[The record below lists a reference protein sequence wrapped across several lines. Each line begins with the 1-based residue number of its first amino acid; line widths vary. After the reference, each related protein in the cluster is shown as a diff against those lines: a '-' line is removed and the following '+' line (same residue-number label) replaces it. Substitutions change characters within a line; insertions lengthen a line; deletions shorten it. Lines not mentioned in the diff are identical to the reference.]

1 MYKRGGFTLGKV
13 KPGADDQ
20 QQQRIVNNSGSSGLE
35 LPPPPPP
42 APTAPPAGPVA
53 SQPTPAK
60 HQRALTAALAQAE
73 DLDDDADDEPG
84 DFGGRGGR
92 GGGGRGGRGG
102 GGGGAGVQL
111 GTRRQLRG
119 RDDDEDDEEE
129 DDDYNDEDVDDGDI
143 DEAEEEE
150 EDDVVMGIGGGG
162 SCHGGLL
169 RVDRSP
175 GRSGG
180 GCGIGGGIGGAA
192 TPNVPPSIEKRHKAK
207 AKSLRRR
214 SIRHLG
220 SLMSRM
226 LKALSTIAKLSGTAS
241 EQHEGLGGAAPSLLS
256 STGAAKRSTAAG
268 SAANSAA
275 SSAAAS
281 PAKRA
286 DGQNGGDLED
296 DGGFGAFRER
306 GRAQG
311 VRRSLSVKQQQQQQR
326 ARQQRQQQQQ
336 QQVPGVSGLRNHGN
350 TCFMN
355 AVLQCLS
362 NTDMLAEYLGLGQ
375 YKQDLTGTAA
385 AAAAAK
391 TTAVAGSGDES
402 SKRGEV
408 TEQLATL
415 VRALWTLEY
424 TPQLSGDF
432 KGVVARYAS
441 QFRGSSQHDAQE
453 FLLWLLD
460 RMHEDLNNSNARPS
474 LLLPLPL
481 HQQGELWSSDEA
493 DVPGERPLSEQGN
506 RSFVQEIF
514 QAQYRFSLT
523 CPHCQKQ
530 SNTFDPFLCISL
542 PIPLRQTRPL
552 SVTVGLS
559 SRTPAFLR
567 VGVAVPVAGSVSRLR
582 EALSSEV
589 DVPRTQ
595 LVLTELYS
603 DGFHRSFGDDEE
615 LGVIHDTD
623 CLFAFEVPS
632 DWSGSHGS
640 SEDAYAGGGVADA
653 LVLLV
658 CNRSGGGTNAR
669 RFGPPFL
676 VSCLR
681 RASWAELQRCLVGGM
696 TAQLHETARPRWHGP
711 PPFRACVVVE
721 SAKKGYLSQQE
732 DRPLAMPIVDKALKS
747 CKRGEPAHIKL
758 LLEWDNETK
767 HWLIG
772 NPQEES
778 VTEAAS
784 VQDQKLLHQQPLT
797 CNLSECFQLYT
808 KEEQLAPEDAWRCPY
823 CKQLQQGTVKLSL
836 WTLPDILI
844 IHLKRFCQVGERR
857 TKLSS
862 LVRFP
867 LTALDM
873 TPHVVRRSQS
883 TWTLLSHWSPWR
895 RPRGLGADPDDLRY
909 DLYAVC
915 NHNGRLLQ
923 SGHYTAFCKNS
934 LDGQW
939 YCFDDSSVE
948 AVEEERVCTR
958 AAYILFYQRRSAIP
972 AWSASSSHAGSTCS
986 SLSEHWV
993 NRLPGLERRPSL
1005 VSKASTSGT
1014 SPASPHDSPST
1025 SHDPLPTTDEDGASP
1040 FIGGFS
1046 SRPFTRG
1053 VQSTAPSSPFSAN
1066 GRRPHNN
1073 SCALPP
1079 FSASSSPA
1087 ASFPSVRAR
1096 PASMPASLPAT
1107 LPRKADPSLGPAG
1120 PSATAAAGAAA
1131 SSRHGLPRARSVSR
1145 DAPPSSSSATSSLLV
1160 QQQQQHRRQQQ
1171 QQQHG
1176 SDRRSWSGAATAA
1189 IPESSSSTAAPSRG
1203 RPSSSSSSTS
1213 VAPPPPGDLRRRPAG
1228 GGAAAALRRTSTLP
1242 RSSDA
1247 ASASPARLPASLDV
1261 AGSLQRQRR
1270 AASAQRSSSASRSS
1284 LSSSSGRPPGPERRG
1299 TAAGVVAA
1307 ASSPRRRARAAARTD
1322 AGADSAHVG
1331 KPDRGGFG
1339 HASAASAAAK
1349 PTGVNVVAAASAK
1362 SERSAASAKSDGV
1375 AAAAKSEKPAPSA
1388 ATNAAA
1394 KSDAAAAKRK
1404 PEGRLSLFR
1413 AALMR
1418 RDVTQRPAG
1427 GAGAVP
1433 AAGAAGTASGG
1444 GRGQT
1449 PKRSPTRASSASA
1462 SSAPPAS
1469 TAAVTTQKRSAAAA
1483 ALQQQ
1488 QQGQQQ
1494 GQQQQQQQGKKAAN
1508 VRSGASGKAKQVA
1521 AVAPVAPKAEERSKG
1536 RKKDAATKPV
1546 AAPAAAVAPSA
1557 GTAGGQ
1563 PGGVPYGTWLARSKR
1578 EVPES
1583 SL

>member
-1 MYKRGGFTLGKV
+1 MVRAGEGGEG
-13 KPGADDQ
+13 GA
-20 QQQRIVNNSGSSGLE
+20 
-35 LPPPPPP
+35 
-42 APTAPPAGPVA
+42 
-53 SQPTPAK
+53 
-60 HQRALTAALAQAE
+60 
-73 DLDDDADDEPG
+73 
-84 DFGGRGGR
+84 RGGR
-92 GGGGRGGRGG
+92 VL
-102 GGGGAGVQL
+102 AG
-111 GTRRQLRG
+111 
-119 RDDDEDDEEE
+119 
-129 DDDYNDEDVDDGDI
+129 
-143 DEAEEEE
+143 
-150 EDDVVMGIGGGG
+150 
-162 SCHGGLL
+162 
-169 RVDRSP
+169 
-175 GRSGG
+175 
-180 GCGIGGGIGGAA
+180 
-192 TPNVPPSIEKRHKAK
+192 
-207 AKSLRRR
+207 
-214 SIRHLG
+214 
-220 SLMSRM
+220 
-226 LKALSTIAKLSGTAS
+226 
-241 EQHEGLGGAAPSLLS
+241 
-256 STGAAKRSTAAG
+256 
-268 SAANSAA
+268 
-275 SSAAAS
+275 
-281 PAKRA
+281 
-286 DGQNGGDLED
+286 
-296 DGGFGAFRER
+296 
-306 GRAQG
+306 
-311 VRRSLSVKQQQQQQR
+311 
-326 ARQQRQQQQQ
+326 
-336 QQVPGVSGLRNHGN
+336 
-350 TCFMN
+350 
-355 AVLQCLS
+355 

-375 YKQDLTGTAA
+375 YKQDLAGTAA

-391 TTAVAGSGDES
+391 TTAAAGGGGD
-402 SKRGEV
+402 GEV

-481 HQQGELWSSDEA
+481 H
-493 DVPGERPLSEQGN
+493 VRPGTPPHPTATSYAQLVLKNRLYPKGN
-506 RSFVQEIF
+506 HSFVQEIF

-567 VGVAVPVAGSVSRLR
+567 VGVAVPVAGTVSRLR

-632 DWSGSHGS
+632 DWSGGFL
-640 SEDAYAGGGVADA
+640 AA
-653 LVLLV
+653 LPTYPVVSLSPCDRERTPRTLQIL
-658 CNRSGGGTNAR
+658 NRAAAAPLRFACGAPHPCPHPCPPPLPPPR
-669 RFGPPFL
+669 LAVPRFGPPFL

-681 RASWAELQRCLVGGM
+681 RASWSELQRCLVGGM

-939 YCFDDSSVE
+939 YCFDDSAVE

-1025 SHDPLPTTDEDGASP
+1025 SHDPLPTTDEDG
-1040 FIGGFS
+1040 GFS
-1046 SRPFTRG
+1046 SRPFARG
-1053 VQSTAPSSPFSAN
+1053 VQ
-1066 GRRPHNN
+1066 
-1073 SCALPP
+1073 
-1079 FSASSSPA
+1079 
-1087 ASFPSVRAR
+1087 
-1096 PASMPASLPAT
+1096 
-1107 LPRKADPSLGPAG
+1107 
-1120 PSATAAAGAAA
+1120 
-1131 SSRHGLPRARSVSR
+1131 ARSVSR

-1171 QQQHG
+1171 QQQQHG

-1189 IPESSSSTAAPSRG
+1189 VPEPSSSSSAAAASRG

-1213 VAPPPPGDLRRRPAG
+1213 VAPPPPGDPRRRPAG
-1228 GGAAAALRRTSTLP
+1228 GGAAAALRRTTTTLP

-1247 ASASPARLPASLDV
+1247 ASPARLPASLDV

-1270 AASAQRSSSASRSS
+1270 A
-1284 LSSSSGRPPGPERRG
+1284 
-1299 TAAGVVAA
+1299 
-1307 ASSPRRRARAAARTD
+1307 
-1322 AGADSAHVG
+1322 
-1331 KPDRGGFG
+1331 
-1339 HASAASAAAK
+1339 
-1349 PTGVNVVAAASAK
+1349 
-1362 SERSAASAKSDGV
+1362 
-1375 AAAAKSEKPAPSA
+1375 
-1388 ATNAAA
+1388 
-1394 KSDAAAAKRK
+1394 
-1404 PEGRLSLFR
+1404 
-1413 AALMR
+1413 
-1418 RDVTQRPAG
+1418 RPAG

-1433 AAGAAGTASGG
+1433 AAGAAGTASGASGG

-1449 PKRSPTRASSASA
+1449 PKRSPTRAASASA
-1462 SSAPPAS
+1462 STAS

-1483 ALQQQ
+1483 AASAL
-1488 QQGQQQ
+1488 
-1494 GQQQQQQQGKKAAN
+1494 QQQQQQGKKAAN

-1536 RKKDAATKPV
+1536 KKKDAATKPA
-1546 AAPAAAVAPSA
+1546 AAPAAAAAPSGGTAGATRCAPSA
-1557 GTAGGQ
+1557 AAATAGGR
-1563 PGGVPYGTWLARSKR
+1563 PGGAPYGTWLARSKR